1 MAVACGD
8 GFTAAV
14 TERGEIWACGTGDL
28 GQLGLGTD
36 AYQLLSACV
45 GRADKVFDVEAV
57 VMVYCSVLQC
67 VAVCCS
73 VLQCVAA
80 RDAHVA
86 CVTAVWTVWSW
97 GKGSSGPFGHGDRDP
112 S

>member
-14 TERGEIWACGTGDL
+14 MECGEIWACGTGDL

-57 VMVYCSVLQC
+57 VMVCCSVLQC

-73 VLQCVAA
+73 VLQCVAVCCSVLLLET
-80 RDAHVA
+80 RMWRV
-86 CVTAVWTVWSW
+86 
-97 GKGSSGPFGHGDRDP
+97 
-112 S
+112 